1 MAAKKAK
8 APSIRRASFYIIEE
22 DKAKFTKKYCPRCG
36 PGVVLADHKD
46 RMACGKCGY
55 TEFKK

>member
-8 APSIRRASFYIIEE
+8 APSVRRASFYTVAEG
-22 DKAKFTKKYCPRCG
+22 KATFSKKFCPRCG
-36 PGVVLADHKD
+36 LGVVLADHKD

>member
-1 MAAKKAK
+1 MAKKKAK
-8 APSIRRASFYIIEE
+8 AAAPRRAACYTVEGGRATF
-22 DKAKFTKKYCPRCG
+22 ARKFCPRCG
-36 PGVVLADHKD
+36 PGVALGDHSD

>member
-1 MAAKKAK
+1 MAAKNKGEPKGVATYYEVSGDAVKSKKAV
-8 APSIRRASFYIIEE
+8 
-22 DKAKFTKKYCPRCG
+22 CPRCG
-36 PGVVLADHKD
+36 NGVFLAEHAN